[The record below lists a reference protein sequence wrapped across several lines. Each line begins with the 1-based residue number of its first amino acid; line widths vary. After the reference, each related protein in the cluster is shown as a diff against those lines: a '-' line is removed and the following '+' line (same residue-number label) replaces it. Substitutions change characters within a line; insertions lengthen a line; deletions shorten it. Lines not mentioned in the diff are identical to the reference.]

1 MADDRGSQT
10 VQLGCGTL
18 ILIAVIVAFFSHST
32 KDLEREV
39 HDLRSDVKELKRSVD
54 AQSDEIKALREKLD
68 KGKP

>member
-1 MADDRGSQT
+1 MADDRRSQT

-32 KDLEREV
+32 TDVEREV
-39 HDLRSDVKELKRSVD
+39 RDLRSDVKELKRSVD